1 MLLDLLTY
9 HGRLHCIT
17 HLFFKFLL
25 PSCPSSSSILFFISF
40 PTFLFL
46 LVFTLSSSFCSSSSL
61 SNSSSSVS
69 VHISPR
75 YTTDT
80 HAVVDKMNMFGE
92 KNHIQAKQKHATLQI
107 LKY

>member
-1 MLLDLLTY
+1 MLIDLLTY

-25 PSCPSSSSILFFISF
+25 PSCPSSPILFFISF

-61 SNSSSSVS
+61 SYSSSSSVS